1 MAWVLHGV
9 LCDFESAGACE
20 SGRKFRLSGFWAVR
34 GSLSTYYIYFCYL
47 FVKIQSIFQ
56 TALGA
61 VMCHVGRMQHAHAHT
76 SQSGLKKLFH
86 YKVA

>member
-34 GSLSTYYIYFCYL
+34 GSLSTYHIYFCYL
-47 FVKIQSIFQ
+47 FVKIQTIFQ

-61 VMCHVGRMQHAHAHT
+61 VMSAACSMHMHT
-76 SQSGLKKLFH
+76 PV
-86 YKVA
+86 KVA